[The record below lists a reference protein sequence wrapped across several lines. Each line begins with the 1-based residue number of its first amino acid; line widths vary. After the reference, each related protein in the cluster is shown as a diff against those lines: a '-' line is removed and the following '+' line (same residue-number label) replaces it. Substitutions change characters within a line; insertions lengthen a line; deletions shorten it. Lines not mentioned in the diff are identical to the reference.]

1 MSNFTLFPNRTIR
14 RILPVP
20 TKSLAVAL
28 TTLLSIH
35 SASAQFQVNKQA
47 HDNLRSSRLPYP
59 EEKISLIA
67 KEVRSNGW
75 VFFNESLKDAP
86 ESIASKHKDAFGL
99 GDTDE
104 LRTTAIKE
112 DELGITRYRYTQYH
126 GGLPVEGADFSIYAK
141 AGQAV
146 SATGRLVQTL
156 GPAQLPAVTE
166 KAALAIALASA
177 PAKKYLWQD
186 KQAERGLR
194 ISRHDSTATNFP
206 TGKLLYALSA
216 NDGNAPSTIHRLAY
230 RFDIARM
237 VPEAYEAIY
246 VDAQTGQLL
255 RINSLVQHSSCQTNR
270 VDTWY
275 NGTNN
280 LSTWW
285 ESYLNGF
292 QLRDYCRGSYIL
304 TKTSTGNSPYNW
316 DSGGYYMTAGGSEN
330 NALNTNWNTSF
341 EARSSA
347 SVHFGCQVAHYY
359 FQTRFNHTGGT
370 GNGKEFRVV
379 ANNYSNNAGYMYLN
393 DDDYMVIGRMGNGSG
408 NSLGE
413 LDIVAHEF
421 THAVVHGSANLQGY
435 RTEASA
441 LNESFA
447 DIFAEMSELM
457 HTGQHDWIIGRQ
469 AGVPRAF
476 ANVAPSWFL
485 APNPAQVYQG
495 RDWDFNGEEH
505 TNSGVQSRWFY
516 LLSVGG
522 QGDFGIS
529 VNGIGEEKAAR
540 IAYRNLTTYLGPN
553 ATYADARAGAIQAA
567 TDLYGLCSVEATATT
582 NAWAAVGVG
591 GGAGFCATEITG
603 TSSFCIEAGTNVSA
617 DYRVSA
623 SPGATKF
630 WSNSNSDFVFNALG
644 PIDYVTLNTVPGY
657 AASTTL
663 QVDIQ
668 SGGVSATRYRQ
679 INTRQCRPQPCP
691 PGIIKCPD
699 TPITPA
705 MPTGTTEA
713 TRVVSLYPNPSDA
726 SVTLDLATPAIA
738 PTTIHIQDMTGR
750 ILYTHYL
757 PVGQQKA
764 DLDVARLP
772 VGSYLLFIT
781 SATGT
786 TSQRLLINR

>member
-1 MSNFTLFPNRTIR
+1 MSSFTPLPNQKAK
-14 RILPVP
+14 P
-20 TKSLAVAL
+20 TLHRSTKALAFVVAA
-28 TTLLSIH
+28 TLSAG
-35 SASAQFQVNKQA
+35 SASAQFQVNKQP
-47 HDNLRSSRLPYP
+47 HDDLRSSRLPYP
-59 EEKISLIA
+59 EGKISQIA
-67 KEVRSNGW
+67 KEVRSDGW
-75 VFFNESLKDAP
+75 VFFNDNFKEAP
-86 ESIASKHKDAFGL
+86 EGVAGKYKAAFGL
-99 GDTDE
+99 GDADDLRLTTAQKDE
-104 LRTTAIKE
+104 LA
-112 DELGITRYRYTQYH
+112 ITRYRYTQYH

-141 AGQAV
+141 ADKAV

-156 GPAQLPAVTE
+156 GPAQLPAITE
-166 KAALAIALASA
+166 KAALAVALASA

-186 KQAERGLR
+186 KKAEQSLR
-194 ISRHDSTATNFP
+194 TDKHDSAATNLP
-206 TGKLLYALSA
+206 KGTLLYALSA
-216 NDGNAPSTIHRLAY
+216 NDGNAPSTVHRLAY
-230 RFDIARM
+230 RFDIAR
-237 VPEAYEAIY
+237 VIPEAYEAIY

-255 RINSLVQHSSCQTNR
+255 RINSLIQHSSCQYNR

-275 NGTNN
+275 NGTN
-280 LSTWW
+280 TMTGWW

-304 TKTSTGNSPYNW
+304 TKTSTDSSPYNW
-316 DSGGYYMTAGGSEN
+316 DSGGYYLTAGGSEYN
-330 NALNTNWNTSF
+330 SLNTNWNTSF

-359 FQTRFNHTGGT
+359 FQSRFNHTGGT

-379 ANNYSNNAGYMYLN
+379 ANNYANNAFFMYLN
-393 DDDYMVIGRMGNGSG
+393 DDDYMVIGRMGGGYG

-413 LDIVAHEF
+413 LDVVAHEF
-421 THAVVHGSANLQGY
+421 THAVVHGSANLQGQ

-457 HTGQHDWIIGRQ
+457 HTGQHDWIVGRF

-476 ANVAPSWFL
+476 ANVGFSLGA
-485 APNPAQVYQG
+485 NPAQVYQG
-495 RDWDFNGEEH
+495 RDWDFGGEEH

-522 QGDFGIS
+522 QGDFGVS
-529 VNGIGEEKAAR
+529 VTGIGEEKAAR

-553 ATYADARAGAIQAA
+553 STYADARAGAIQAA

-591 GGAGFCATEITG
+591 AAASFCATDIVG
-603 TSSFCIEAGTNVSA
+603 TSTFCLERAAAVPT

-623 SPGATKF
+623 SPGATKY
-630 WSNSNSDFVFNALG
+630 WSNSNPDFSFNTLG
-644 PIDYVTLNTVPGY
+644 PVDYVTLTAVPTY
-657 AASTTL
+657 TASTTL

-668 SGGVSATRYRQ
+668 SGGVSATRYLQ
-679 INTRQCRPQPCP
+679 INSRSCRPQPCP
-691 PGIIKCPD
+691 PGIQKCDETYPT
-699 TPITPA
+699 TPFTA
-705 MPTGTTEA
+705 ATATEGS
-713 TRVVSLYPNPSDA
+713 RSVSLYPNPGDA
-726 SVTLDLATPAIA
+726 SVTLDLASPAIA
-738 PTTIHIQDMTGR
+738 PTTVRIHDMTGR
-750 ILYTHYL
+750 VLYTHYV
-757 PVGQQKA
+757 PVGQQTA
-764 DLDVARLP
+764 DLNVAKLP